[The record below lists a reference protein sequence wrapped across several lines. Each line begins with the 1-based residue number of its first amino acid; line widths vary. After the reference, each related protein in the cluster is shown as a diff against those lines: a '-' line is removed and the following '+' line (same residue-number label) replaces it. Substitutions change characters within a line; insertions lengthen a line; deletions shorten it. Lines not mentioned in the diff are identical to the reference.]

1 MTRVFNARVICE
13 SLDWQ
18 RIFPVGSKIG
28 NRESVSAASRTDCIE
43 IRGARQNNLK
53 GIDIDLPL
61 GKLTV
66 VTGPSGSGKSSLA
79 FETIYAEG
87 QRRYV
92 ETFSPYM
99 RQFLD
104 RMDKPRVDDIRGI
117 PPAIAV
123 EQSNPVKT
131 SRSTLG
137 TMTEI
142 NDYLKLLWPRIT
154 RAFCPNCDR
163 EIRPETTQSIAEQ
176 IVTQFTTCHSERSEA
191 KRNVVE
197 ESLDI
202 SADKRISRDP
212 STALRSAQDDNNGK
226 PATILITFWVAV
238 PAKTEPRRF
247 FDFLQQQGYLRVWV
261 DNQVVRVDDEP
272 KIKRLGARV
281 QVIQDRIAITDEN
294 RPRLVEA
301 IETALRFGKGKIN
314 VITVEAGVWPA
325 KSKNAADTAA
335 TTAIPFSTG
344 WHCAYCDL
352 DIRPPTPGLFS
363 FNNPLGAC
371 PECRG
376 FGRTIA
382 IDLNKAIP
390 NRSLSIKQGVVRVFR
405 GAEFG
410 ESQKDLLR
418 ACAREDIDINVP
430 FEELPKPDQDFVIEG
445 EKRSGEYTEEDYEYD
460 RWYGVRG
467 FFRWLES
474 KTYKMHVRVL
484 LSRYRAYITCPKCK
498 SGRYQPEALNYKI
511 QGAAVSSPPSQ
522 KGGLETAPPCLTLPE
537 FQALSISSAHD
548 FLRNLKIAS
557 GDKTAGMLRDEICA
571 RLNYLCEVGV
581 GYLTLDR
588 STRTL
593 SGGEV
598 QRVNLTTCLGASL
611 VNTLFVMDEPSIG
624 LHPRDVGQL
633 VRVMHNLRDKGNTL
647 LVVEHEEQIIRAA
660 DNLIDLGPSR
670 GEHGGEL
677 VWNGKLEEFL
687 CSRFPVGSATEDVV
701 THKPRRP
708 QGDGYNSLTR
718 DYLTGRKSI
727 PVPKSRRKSTSSIK
741 IIGARQHNLKHI
753 DVDIPLGIFT
763 CVTGVSGSG
772 KSTLIHDVLYRNLLV
787 AKGQSS
793 DAGEC
798 KSVIGAH
805 RVGDLVMVDQS
816 PLARTPRSTPIVYL
830 GLFDRVREL
839 FAAQPEAMAQGLTA
853 SAFSFNSGSGRC
865 ERCSG
870 TGYEKIEMQ
879 FLSDLFVRCAECEGK
894 RFQSHVLKVRL
905 HNRSIDDVLKLTVSE
920 AIQFFAQISD
930 QTLKLERATEISDG
944 LKVLEE
950 VGLGYLRLGQPLSTL
965 SGGESQ
971 RLKLVGHLAEAENI
985 QRPNGDAVGNLFIF
999 DEPTTGLHFDDVARL
1014 LEVFQRLVDAGH
1026 SLIVIEHNLEVIKC
1040 TDWIVD
1046 LGPEAG
1052 DEGGEVVAVG
1062 TPEQIAKV
1070 ENSHTGQF
1078 LRRILSKSLKPL
1090 HVIPSRED
1098 GEGPRKTSRELERS
1112 FAYAQD
1118 DSVELARAA
1127 EETPR
1132 FRVNGAGS
1140 IHVHGA
1146 REHNLKNIDV
1156 KIPREQL
1163 VVITGL
1169 SGSGKSTL
1177 AFDILFAEGQRRF
1190 LDSMS
1195 PYARQFVEQLEK
1207 PDVDLVSGLPPS
1219 VAIEQRV
1226 TRGGGKSTVA
1236 TVTEVYHFLRL
1247 LFAKTGTQFCPDCD
1261 LPVTNQSVVSIVKQI
1276 QAAAKTGPLKVL
1288 APLVK
1293 ARKGFHTDVARW
1305 AERQRLDT
1313 LCIDGRLVPLSKFR
1327 KLERFKE
1334 HTIDVV
1340 VGVIDRKRIAD
1351 ARDIVR
1357 RALEIGR
1364 GTARLLD
1371 SRKRLTVAST
1381 EMSCPGCGRAFEELD
1396 PRLFSFNS
1404 PHGACEEC
1412 GGFGEIWDQDFQTA
1426 GGHDGESVLENE
1438 LAAERESQWIEEGE
1452 ARECPSCHGSR
1463 LNAVARHVRVQGYT
1477 IDQFT
1482 KLSASEAARTM
1493 DRLKFKDT
1501 HQTIAAGL
1509 LPEIQQRLRFM
1520 EKVGLGYLALG
1531 RSAKTLSGGE
1541 SQRIRLAA
1549 QLGSNLRGVLYVLD
1563 EPTIGLHPR
1572 DNLQLLETLAAL
1584 RNKGNS
1590 LIVVEHDEETM
1601 RRADHII
1608 DLGPRAGLHGGQVV
1622 ASGTLRTI
1630 EINPNS
1636 ETARCLKSPLCHP
1649 IRGSRRGLR
1658 DVENW
1663 IEIKSARANNLKK
1676 IDVRFPVGRFSV
1688 ITGISGSGKSTLM
1701 HDVILPTV
1709 RESLGSARVPR
1720 AGEGILPSRTS
1731 QLRLWPDKS
1740 RKEKSSLSQN
1750 AATSTPEA
1758 RSSQI
1763 AAIYEVDQSPIGKT
1777 SRSTPGT
1784 YVKVFDEIRN
1794 LYAQLPVSRVRGY
1807 SASRFSFNAEGGR
1820 CETCKGQ
1827 GVIKLEMNFLP
1838 SSYVPCEDCRG
1849 RRYNPQTLEVLY
1861 NEKSIGDV
1869 MEMTI
1874 EEGAQFFSA
1883 HPKIARTLSLLVD
1896 TGLGYLKLGQP
1907 SPTLSGGEAQRLKL
1921 VTQLKRGVSRAADER
1936 IRKMRKPGSTLYLL
1950 EEPTIGLHM
1959 ADIELLLN
1967 VLHRLVDEGNTVIV
1981 IEHNLSVIAEA
1992 DYIVD
1997 LGPEAGDAGGEVV
2010 ACGTPEQVAKNRV
2023 SRTAPF
2029 LRRVLKAPRQQTAR
2043 SS

>member
-1 MTRVFNARVICE
+1 
-13 SLDWQ
+13 
-18 RIFPVGSKIG
+18 
-28 NRESVSAASRTDCIE
+28 
-43 IRGARQNNLK
+43 
-53 GIDIDLPL
+53 
-61 GKLTV
+61 
-66 VTGPSGSGKSSLA
+66 
-79 FETIYAEG
+79 
-87 QRRYV
+87 
-92 ETFSPYM
+92 
-99 RQFLD
+99 
-104 RMDKPRVDDIRGI
+104 
-117 PPAIAV
+117 
-123 EQSNPVKT
+123 
-131 SRSTLG
+131 
-137 TMTEI
+137 
-142 NDYLKLLWPRIT
+142 
-154 RAFCPNCDR
+154 
-163 EIRPETTQSIAEQ
+163 
-176 IVTQFTTCHSERSEA
+176 
-191 KRNVVE
+191 
-197 ESLDI
+197 
-202 SADKRISRDP
+202 
-212 STALRSAQDDNNGK
+212 
-226 PATILITFWVAV
+226 
-238 PAKTEPRRF
+238 
-247 FDFLQQQGYLRVWV
+247 
-261 DNQVVRVDDEP
+261 
-272 KIKRLGARV
+272 
-281 QVIQDRIAITDEN
+281 
-294 RPRLVEA
+294 
-301 IETALRFGKGKIN
+301 
-314 VITVEAGVWPA
+314 
-325 KSKNAADTAA
+325 
-335 TTAIPFSTG
+335 
-344 WHCAYCDL
+344 
-352 DIRPPTPGLFS
+352 
-363 FNNPLGAC
+363 
-371 PECRG
+371 
-376 FGRTIA
+376 
-382 IDLNKAIP
+382 
-390 NRSLSIKQGVVRVFR
+390 
-405 GAEFG
+405 
-410 ESQKDLLR
+410 
-418 ACAREDIDINVP
+418 
-430 FEELPKPDQDFVIEG
+430 
-445 EKRSGEYTEEDYEYD
+445 
-460 RWYGVRG
+460 
-467 FFRWLES
+467 
-474 KTYKMHVRVL
+474 
-484 LSRYRAYITCPKCK
+484 
-498 SGRYQPEALNYKI
+498 
-511 QGAAVSSPPSQ
+511 
-522 KGGLETAPPCLTLPE
+522 
-537 FQALSISSAHD
+537 
-548 FLRNLKIAS
+548 
-557 GDKTAGMLRDEICA
+557 
-571 RLNYLCEVGV
+571 
-581 GYLTLDR
+581 
-588 STRTL
+588 
-593 SGGEV
+593 
-598 QRVNLTTCLGASL
+598 
-611 VNTLFVMDEPSIG
+611 
-624 LHPRDVGQL
+624 
-633 VRVMHNLRDKGNTL
+633 
-647 LVVEHEEQIIRAA
+647 
-660 DNLIDLGPSR
+660 
-670 GEHGGEL
+670 
-677 VWNGKLEEFL
+677 
-687 CSRFPVGSATEDVV
+687 
-701 THKPRRP
+701 
-708 QGDGYNSLTR
+708 
-718 DYLTGRKSI
+718 
-727 PVPKSRRKSTSSIK
+727 
-741 IIGARQHNLKHI
+741 
-753 DVDIPLGIFT
+753 
-763 CVTGVSGSG
+763 
-772 KSTLIHDVLYRNLLV
+772 
-787 AKGQSS
+787 
-793 DAGEC
+793 
-798 KSVIGAH
+798 
-805 RVGDLVMVDQS
+805 
-816 PLARTPRSTPIVYL
+816 
-830 GLFDRVREL
+830 
-839 FAAQPEAMAQGLTA
+839 
-853 SAFSFNSGSGRC
+853 
-865 ERCSG
+865 
-870 TGYEKIEMQ
+870 
-879 FLSDLFVRCAECEGK
+879 
-894 RFQSHVLKVRL
+894 
-905 HNRSIDDVLKLTVSE
+905 
-920 AIQFFAQISD
+920 
-930 QTLKLERATEISDG
+930 
-944 LKVLEE
+944 
-950 VGLGYLRLGQPLSTL
+950 
-965 SGGESQ
+965 
-971 RLKLVGHLAEAENI
+971 
-985 QRPNGDAVGNLFIF
+985 
-999 DEPTTGLHFDDVARL
+999 
-1014 LEVFQRLVDAGH
+1014 
-1026 SLIVIEHNLEVIKC
+1026 VIEHNLEVIKC

-1062 TPEQIAKV
+1062 TPEQIAKI
-1070 ENSHTGQF
+1070 ENSHTGKF
-1078 LRRILSKSLKPL
+1078 LREILGSAGVPPAVRGASPRIPQR
-1090 HVIPSRED
+1090 VYTDVAE
-1098 GEGPRKTSRELERS
+1098 E
-1112 FAYAQD
+1112 FA
-1118 DSVELARAA
+1118 LRAA
-1127 EETPR
+1127 EEP
-1132 FRVNGAGS
+1132 FDEASNGAGEAPALPMHANGA

-1276 QAAAKTGPLKVL
+1276 QATAKTGPLKVL

-1313 LCIDGRLVPLSKFR
+1313 LYIDGRLVPVSKFR

-1340 VGVIDRKRIAD
+1340 VGVIDRVIDRKRIAD

-1364 GTARLLD
+1364 GTARVLD
-1371 SRKRLTVAST
+1371 SRKRVTVAST

-1438 LAAERESQWIEEGE
+1438 LAAERESEWIEEGE
-1452 ARECPSCHGSR
+1452 ARECPRCRGSR

-1482 KLSASEAARTM
+1482 NLSASEAARTI

-1501 HQTIAAGL
+1501 HETIAAGL

-1584 RNKGNS
+1584 RDKGNS

-1658 DVENW
+1658 GVENW
-1663 IEIKSARANNLKK
+1663 IEIKSARANNLKDV
-1676 IDVRFPVGRFSV
+1676 DVRFPVGRLSV

-1701 HDVILPTV
+1701 HEVIWPAV
-1709 RESLGSARVPR
+1709 RD
-1720 AGEGILPSRTS
+1720 
-1731 QLRLWPDKS
+1731 QLNQR
-1740 RKEKSSLSQN
+1740 R
-1750 AATSTPEA
+1750 
-1758 RSSQI
+1758 RSGNGDLFKLVSGTQEI
-1763 AAIYEVDQSPIGKT
+1763 AAVYEVDQSPIGKT

-1794 LYAQLPVSRVRGY
+1794 LYAQIPVSRVRGY

-1861 NEKSIGDV
+1861 NETSIGDV

-1981 IEHNLSVIAEA
+1981 IEHNLSVIAEG

-2023 SRTAPF
+2023 SRTASF
-2029 LRRVLKAPRQQTAR
+2029 LRKVLKAPRQQTAR

>member
-1 MTRVFNARVICE
+1 
-13 SLDWQ
+13 
-18 RIFPVGSKIG
+18 VGSKVG
-28 NRESVSAASRTDCIE
+28 KKKRVRVSPANDCIE

-53 GIDIDLPL
+53 GIDVDLPL
-61 GKLTV
+61 GKLTL

-117 PPAIAV
+117 PPAIAI
-123 EQSNPVKT
+123 EQSNPVKS
-131 SRSTLG
+131 SRSTVG

-142 NDYLKLLWPRIT
+142 NDYLKLLWPGVA
-154 RAFCPNCDR
+154 RAFCPNCGR
-163 EIRPETTQSIAEQ
+163 EIRPETTQSIAQ
-176 IVTQFTTCHSERSEA
+176 QVLHDCA
-191 KRNVVE
+191 
-197 ESLDI
+197 
-202 SADKRISRDP
+202 
-212 STALRSAQDDNNGK
+212 GK
-226 PATILITFWVAV
+226 NILITFWVAV
-238 PAKTEPRRF
+238 PAKTQPRAF
-247 FDFLQQQGYLRVWV
+247 FDFLQQQGYLRVWIE
-261 DNQVVRVDDEP
+261 DKVVRVDADP
-272 KIKRLGARV
+272 KIKRFGARV
-281 QVIQDRIAITDEN
+281 QVIQDRIAITEEN
-294 RPRLVEA
+294 RARLVEA

-314 VITVEAGVWPA
+314 IIPSVEAGVSPA
-325 KSKNAADTAA
+325 ISTNAADTAA
-335 TTAIPFSTG
+335 TAALPFSTG
-344 WHCAYCDL
+344 WHCAHCDL

-390 NRSLSIKQGVVRVFR
+390 DRSLSIKQGVVRVFR

-418 ACAREDIDINVP
+418 ACAREEIDVNVP
-430 FEELPKPDQDFVIEG
+430 FEELPKADQDFVIEG
-445 EKRSGEYTEEDYEYD
+445 EKRSGDYTEEDYEYD

-484 LSRYRAYITCPKCK
+484 LSRYRTYVTCPSCK
-498 SGRYQPEALNYKI
+498 GGRYQPETVNYKI
-511 QGAAVSSPPSQ
+511 WGAHAPSRAVSGASP
-522 KGGLETAPPCLTLPE
+522 ETLLTLPQ
-537 FQALSISSAHD
+537 FQALSISDARD
-548 FLRNLKIAS
+548 LLRKIDIPA
-557 GDKTAGMLRDEICA
+557 GDKTVQMLRNEISA

-624 LHPRDVGQL
+624 LHPRDVGRL
-633 VRVMHNLRDKGNTL
+633 VRVMHDLRDKGNTL

-660 DNLIDLGPSR
+660 DNLVDIGPGR
-670 GEHGGEL
+670 GERGGEL
-677 VWNGKLEEFL
+677 VWNGALDDFL
-687 CSRFPVGSATEDVV
+687 LRSSR
-701 THKPRRP
+701 
-708 QGDGYNSLTR
+708 SLTR
-718 DYLTGRKSI
+718 DYLAGRKSI
-727 PVPKSRRKSTSSIK
+727 PIPKSRRKSTLSIK
-741 IIGARQHNLKHI
+741 IIGARQHNLKNI
-753 DVDIPLGIFT
+753 DVDLPLGVFT

-772 KSTLIHDVLYRNLLV
+772 KSTLIHDVLYRNLLI

-793 DAGEC
+793 EQEPGAC
-798 KSVIGAH
+798 NSVAGAH
-805 RVGDLVMVDQS
+805 RVRDVIMVDQA
-816 PLARTPRSTPIVYL
+816 PLARTPRSTPLLYL
-830 GLFDRVREL
+830 GLYDRVREL
-839 FAAQPEAMAQGLTA
+839 FAAQPEAVSQGLTA
-853 SAFSFNSGSGRC
+853 GTFSFNSGSGRC

-894 RFQSHVLKVRL
+894 RFQSHVLKVQL
-905 HNRSIDDVLKLTVSE
+905 HGKSIHDLLKLTVSE
-920 AIQFFAQISD
+920 AIAFFAQIGEDKS
-930 QTLKLERATEISDG
+930 LSEPLG
-944 LKVLEE
+944 VLEE
-950 VGLGYLRLGQPLSTL
+950 VGLGYLRLGQPLNTL

-971 RLKLVGHLAEAENI
+971 RLKLVGHLAESEIA
-985 QRPNGDAVGNLFIF
+985 RSLNGKGTPMKREHATKVGVGNLFIF
-999 DEPTTGLHFDDVARL
+999 DEPTTGLHFDDVAMLLRL
-1014 LEVFQRLVDAGH
+1014 FQRLVDGGH
-1026 SLIVIEHNLEVIKC
+1026 SIVVIEHNLEVIKC
-1040 TDWIVD
+1040 ADWIVD

-1052 DEGGEVVAVG
+1052 DAGGDVVAVG
-1062 TPEQIAKV
+1062 TPEQIPKAGA
-1070 ENSHTGQF
+1070 SHTGHF
-1078 LRRILSKSLKPL
+1078 LQRVFTQSRKKL

-1098 GEGPRKTSRELERS
+1098 GEGPRKAPRELERS

-1118 DSVELARAA
+1118 DNVEMARAA
-1127 EETPR
+1127 EEAPR
-1132 FRVNGAGS
+1132 FRVDGANGA
-1140 IHVHGA
+1140 IQVHGA

-1207 PDVDLVSGLPPS
+1207 PDVDLISGLPPS

-1261 LPVTNQSVVSIVKQI
+1261 LPVEKKSLAAIAKQI
-1276 QAAAKTGPLKVL
+1276 ESTAKRGPVRVL

-1293 ARKGFHTDVARW
+1293 ARKGFHTEVARW
-1305 AERQRLDT
+1305 AERQGFDT
-1313 LCIDGRLVPLSKFR
+1313 LYVDGKLVPIPHFR

-1340 VGVIDRKRIAD
+1340 VSLIDRKRISKT
-1351 ARDIVR
+1351 REVVR

-1364 GTARLLD
+1364 GTGRLLD
-1371 SRKRLTVAST
+1371 SKNRLTVMST
-1381 EMSCPGCGRAFEELD
+1381 EMSCPNCGRAFEELD

-1412 GGFGEIWDQDFQTA
+1412 GGFGEIWDQDLQTGA
-1426 GGHDGESVLENE
+1426 SPDGDSVLETE
-1438 LAAERESQWIEEGE
+1438 LAAERESERIEEGE

-1463 LNAVARHVRVQGYT
+1463 LNAVARYVRVQGYT

-1482 KLSASEAARTM
+1482 NLSASEAARKVE
-1493 DRLKFKDT
+1493 RLKFRGT

-1509 LPEIQQRLRFM
+1509 VPEIQQRLRFM

-1572 DNLQLLETLAAL
+1572 DNLRLLDTLTAL

-1601 RRADHII
+1601 RRADHIV
-1608 DLGPRAGLHGGQVV
+1608 DLGPRAGIHGGEVV
-1622 ASGTLRTI
+1622 ATGTLRDI
-1630 EINPNS
+1630 ERNPSS
-1636 ETARCLKSPLCHP
+1636 ETARCLKTPLHHP
-1649 IRGSRRGLR
+1649 TRGLRRSLR
-1658 DVENW
+1658 DVEDW
-1663 IEIKSARANNLKK
+1663 IEVHGARANNLKD
-1676 IDVRFPVGRFSV
+1676 IDVRFPVGRLSV

-1701 HDVILPTV
+1701 HEVIWPAV
-1709 RESLGSARVPR
+1709 RDQLKERKR
-1720 AGEGILPSRTS
+1720 AGNGDLFKLVSGAQEI
-1731 QLRLWPDKS
+1731 
-1740 RKEKSSLSQN
+1740 
-1750 AATSTPEA
+1750 EA
-1758 RSSQI
+1758 V
-1763 AAIYEVDQSPIGKT
+1763 YEVDQSPIGKT

-1838 SSYVPCEDCRG
+1838 RSYVPCEDCG
-1849 RRYNPQTLEVLY
+1849 GKRYNPQTLEVLY
-1861 NEKSIGDV
+1861 SDKSIGDV

-1874 EEGAQFFSA
+1874 EEAAEFFSA
-1883 HPKIARTLSLLVD
+1883 HPKIARPLSLLVD

-1936 IRKMRKPGSTLYLL
+1936 IRKMRRPGSTLYLL

-1981 IEHNLSVIAEA
+1981 IEHNLSVISEA

-1997 LGPEAGDAGGEVV
+1997 LGPEAGADGGEVV

-2029 LRRVLKAPRQQTAR
+2029 LRKTLRATRR
-2043 SS
+2043 